1 MLEFNEQ
8 TTGDDIRQRFTV
20 LRNARI
26 VTMNEENE
34 IIEGDIL
41 IENDRIRG
49 VGRFETPLS
58 HVVDLAGSIVCPGF
72 IQTHVHLC
80 QTLFR
85 GLADDLDLLS
95 WLRQRIWPLEA
106 AHTAG
111 SLHTSARLGAMELLA
126 SGTTT
131 VMTMETVRHTEAVFE
146 GVAATGLRAIVGK
159 CLMDDGQDIPTA
171 MRERPGPALK
181 ECARLYD
188 KWHGAAD
195 GRLRLALAPRFA
207 LGCSPKL
214 MAAAAEFCAEKDIPF
229 HSHAAENQRE
239 VAAVFRRT
247 GKKNVAFFKDLPV
260 PGHRVYLAHCIWLDQ
275 EELSIL
281 ADEGMHVLHCPSSN
295 LKLGSGV
302 AMVPE
307 MLERG
312 ISVSLG
318 ADGAP
323 CNNNLDIFAEMRLAA
338 LIQKIRRGSDALS
351 APQILRLA
359 TSEAAAALGMA
370 ADLGSI
376 VPGKKADLV
385 VLDPS
390 PLHATPCPDVMAGLV
405 YAYRAQ
411 DVRSVMVDGRFVYH
425 QREFPELDAA
435 ETRARATREAA
446 DLLQRAGL

>member
-1 MLEFNEQ
+1 MSEFDEQ
-8 TTGDDIRQRFTV
+8 RVREDVQQRFTV

-26 VTMNEENE
+26 VTMNEEDAV
-34 IIEGDIL
+34 IDGDIL

-49 VGRFETPLS
+49 VGRFETS
-58 HVVDLAGSIVCPGF
+58 FRHEVDLEDRIVCPGF
-72 IQTHVHLC
+72 IQTHVHLG

-95 WLRQRIWPLEA
+95 WLRERVWPLEA
-106 AHTAG
+106 AHTPK
-111 SLHTSARLGAMELLA
+111 SLYAAALLGAMELMA

-131 VMTMETVRHTEAVFE
+131 VLTMETVRHTDVVFEAV
-146 GVAATGLRAIVGK
+146 AAAGLRATVGK
-159 CLMDDGQDIPTA
+159 CLMDDGEGIPA
-171 MRERPGPALK
+171 ALREKTGPAMK
-181 ECARLYD
+181 ACARLYD
-188 KWHGAAD
+188 AWHGAAA

-214 MAAAAEFCAEKDIPF
+214 MAAAGEFCAEKNIPL

-247 GKKNVAFFKDLPV
+247 GKKNVAYFKDLHV
-260 PGHRVYLAHCIWLDQ
+260 PGHLLYLAHCIWLD
-275 EELSIL
+275 EDELKIL

-295 LKLGSGV
+295 LKLGSGI

-307 MLERG
+307 MLSRG

-323 CNNNLDIFAEMRLAA
+323 CNNNLDIFTEMRLAA
-338 LIQKIRRGSDALS
+338 LIQKIRRGPAALDARR
-351 APQILRLA
+351 ILRLA
-359 TSEAAAALGMA
+359 TSEAATALGLA
-370 ADLGSI
+370 ADIGSI

-385 VLDPS
+385 VLERQ
-390 PLHATPCPDVMAGLV
+390 PLHATPCPDVMAALV
-405 YAYRAQ
+405 YAYQAR

-425 QREFPELDAA
+425 RGEFTDLDAA
-435 ETRARATREAA
+435 DAKVRAESEAA
-446 DLLQRAGL
+446 KLLQRAGF